1 MTSRRTESCLKTEN
15 GNKRAEDGRKDYV
28 TPSVKKFPPI
38 KVSTGQ
44 TYYYYTY
51 YYTYNYVS

>member
-51 YYTYNYVS
+51 YYVS